1 MTNSNHH
8 LKQFGCIFEEKKKTK
23 CCRMINQHKRKGLKV
38 ISLDTAVNL
47 KQKEHKVIPGHKFC
61 CQYINQY
68 EKMMKEPE
76 EIVIDENETETE
88 EILQTKEDVVVKYEE
103 LPRKKLNTSLES
115 DGVSPVFM
123 LYHSK
128 VE

>member
-38 ISLDTAVNL
+38 ISLDMAVNL

-61 CQYINQY
+61 CQYINQ
-68 EKMMKEPE
+68 
-76 EIVIDENETETE
+76 
-88 EILQTKEDVVVKYEE
+88 
-103 LPRKKLNTSLES
+103 
-115 DGVSPVFM
+115 
-123 LYHSK
+123 
-128 VE
+128 

>member
-1 MTNSNHH
+1 
-8 LKQFGCIFEEKKKTK
+8 
-23 CCRMINQHKRKGLKV
+23 
-38 ISLDTAVNL
+38 
-47 KQKEHKVIPGHKFC
+47 
-61 CQYINQY
+61 
-68 EKMMKEPE
+68 MMKEPE